1 MLDEKKLAVITKQ
14 IQRQF
19 PEVSGSKP
27 TVKAQNPPQAKS
39 PGVANNIPQLTYLV
53 TFRGSVYTESGK
65 SIPRLVRVV
74 VNADGK
80 ILKITTS
87 R

>member
-1 MLDEKKLAVITKQ
+1 MLDSKTLTTIAKQ
-14 IQRQF
+14 IQHQF
-19 PEVSGSKP
+19 PEVAGSKP
-27 TVKAQNPPQAKS
+27 TVRVQNPPQAKGTS
-39 PGVANNIPQLTYLV
+39 EAKESSSSRYLV
-53 TFRGSVYTESGK
+53 TFRGTANSPAGK
-65 SIPRLVRVV
+65 TIPRLVRVV